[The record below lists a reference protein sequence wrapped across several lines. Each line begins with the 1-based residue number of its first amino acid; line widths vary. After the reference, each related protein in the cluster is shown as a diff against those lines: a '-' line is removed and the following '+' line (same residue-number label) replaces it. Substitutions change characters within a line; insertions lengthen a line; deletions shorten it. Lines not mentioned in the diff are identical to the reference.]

1 MNAPADPSAASEE
14 ALARILRL
22 QRSAFSVER
31 YPDFIAAVNAH
42 SPDSIVHTAA
52 IGYPAVVAKD
62 ELLALRV
69 KV

>member
-31 YPDFIAAVNAH
+31 YPDLRTRRDRLLRLSRIISRHENQLVAAVDSDFGH
-42 SPDSIVHTAA
+42 RSPH
-52 IGYPAVVAKD
+52 
-62 ELLALRV
+62 
-69 KV
+69 